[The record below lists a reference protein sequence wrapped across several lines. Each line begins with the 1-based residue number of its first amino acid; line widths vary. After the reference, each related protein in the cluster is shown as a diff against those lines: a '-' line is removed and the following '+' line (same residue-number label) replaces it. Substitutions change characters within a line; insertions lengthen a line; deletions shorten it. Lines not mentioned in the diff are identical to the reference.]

1 MQLAATLVAVAAF
14 FFGAL
19 PAAALDKAAVEQ
31 QFHAWIER
39 QVWPAAKKAGV
50 SRATFAVMD
59 GTSLDWSL
67 PDLVPPGSKQPAS
80 DMRQSEFG
88 SPGRYFDEKK
98 LAPLISLGRERL
110 ATYKDTLAAVEKR
123 YGVPGPI
130 VVAIWG
136 RESGFGRVKLPNE
149 AVRSLATLAFMGARR
164 EDFFGELVAALQIL
178 EEDHVTSDR
187 LRSSWAGALGQPQ
200 FLPSKFLAFAVD
212 FDGDGKR
219 DIWNS
224 VPDTLGSIGNYL
236 ARHGWRSGR
245 DWGFEAEVP
254 AGVSCA
260 LEGPDRGKPITA
272 WEGAGVARVAGKAFP
287 DSERKGDGF
296 LLMPAGRH
304 GPAFIATEN
313 FYVLKAYNESD
324 LYALFIGHLAD
335 RMRGGK
341 PFVAPWANVE
351 KVNRLAV
358 RDMQLRLEKRG
369 IDVGGADGL
378 VGFKTRRAIGDW
390 QAATGLAA
398 TCFPQPAM
406 VDKVR

>member
-1 MQLAATLVAVAAF
+1 
-14 FFGAL
+14 FFGHR
-19 PAAALDKAAVEQ
+19 V
-31 QFHAWIER
+31 
-39 QVWPAAKKAGV
+39 AG
-50 SRATFAVMD
+50 
-59 GTSLDWSL
+59 G
-67 PDLVPPGSKQPAS
+67 G
-80 DMRQSEFG
+80 
-88 SPGRYFDEKK
+88 
-98 LAPLISLGRERL
+98 LA
-110 ATYKDTLAAVEKR
+110 
-123 YGVPGPI
+123 
-130 VVAIWG
+130 
-136 RESGFGRVKLPNE
+136 
-149 AVRSLATLAFMGARR
+149 
-164 EDFFGELVAALQIL
+164 
-178 EEDHVTSDR
+178 H
-187 LRSSWAGALGQPQ
+187 
-200 FLPSKFLAFAVD
+200 
-212 FDGDGKR
+212 
-219 DIWNS
+219 
-224 VPDTLGSIGNYL
+224 
-236 ARHGWRSGR
+236 H
-245 DWGFEAEVP
+245 
-254 AGVSCA
+254 
-260 LEGPDRGKPITA
+260 
-272 WEGAGVARVAGKAFP
+272 GAGVARVAGKAFP